1 MSREEK
7 PSHGSNSPAI
17 YSFKVTL
24 NKLLRADGVENL
36 SEGWRKDRS
45 GASLK
50 VGCSGNWWCGPA
62 RPPNPRVSAC
72 SRSSMTKS
80 PVKPRSA
87 RRSSCSIPALPLQA
101 SAKIE
106 AMASSPQLPHESNC
120 DWARSFNLFNSII
133 SKRLILNNY
142 DLRGYFPKWRHLCF
156 CYNTLRYWR
165 IIPVDLVHPGIFLPI
180 GRS

>member
-1 MSREEK
+1 MSIEEK
-7 PSHGSNSPAI
+7 PYHGSNSPAI

-24 NKLLRADGVENL
+24 NNLLRVDNL

-50 VGCSGNWWCGPA
+50 VGSSGNWWCEPA
-62 RPPNPRVSAC
+62 TPPNPRVSAC

-106 AMASSPQLPHESNC
+106 AMASSPLPPRESN
-120 DWARSFNLFNSII
+120 
-133 SKRLILNNY
+133 K
-142 DLRGYFPKWRHLCF
+142 LRQREKLQFRK
-156 CYNTLRYWR
+156 
-165 IIPVDLVHPGIFLPI
+165 
-180 GRS
+180 